1 MILVKNKSFG
11 KKTSPREIEQI
22 YEYIYIYKRYISYT
36 SLVTGGKKA
45 KKGLKVL
52 KFFGA

>member
-22 YEYIYIYKRYISYT
+22 YIYIYKRYISYT